1 MSTIHSALIDYRFRM
16 LPQPKINFSKKKSKK
31 EKKKQKQAQ
40 SDQEDEYSFDEIE
53 ISPSVFDEE
62 DQTFIQN
69 GIVIEPKY
77 DLSDQDKQRMRN
89 AKIQRQLAQRWLP
102 ANTTEYLFFDE
113 EGLLTV
119 NEEQVKALNSEFTS
133 LMKSIYVNVA
143 KKYEDIVKNIVT
155 DNDLDHIDF
164 PLIAVNFN
172 VEPLAKLLPP

>member
-1 MSTIHSALIDYRFRM
+1 M
-16 LPQPKINFSKKKSKK
+16 PN
-31 EKKKQKQAQ
+31 
-40 SDQEDEYSFDEIE
+40 
-53 ISPSVFDEE
+53 
-62 DQTFIQN
+62 
-69 GIVIEPKY
+69 
-77 DLSDQDKQRMRN
+77 
-89 AKIQRQLAQRWLP
+89 
-102 ANTTEYLFFDE
+102 NTTEYLFYDE

-172 VEPLAKLLPP
+172 VEPLAKLLPPDLVEKLGGLEDDDESPDNEFSEKNVGNNNNNSRIKISHLSPL